1 MPDNEEMRNEKGG
14 GRNAE
19 WDSSKNICNAGLIV
33 SIKEH
38 SGSRLKT
45 PTS

>member
-1 MPDNEEMRNEKGG
+1 MKRVVVEMPNGIQV
-14 GRNAE
+14 
-19 WDSSKNICNAGLIV
+19 KNICNAGLIV
-33 SIKEH
+33 SVKEH